1 VKSTCRLTA
10 IVVSA
15 LAFIACSGQTASPSA
30 SPVGQSTSSATVP
43 TPSPSGVASGSFTA
57 GRPSITHIRTA
68 GGDSF
73 DLLVGSVTSIGGV
86 TGVAT
91 DTQTNV
97 THADGSIN
105 ADGTEVCGSCTVGGR
120 TGSYIAAY
128 SLTVSV
134 SGVVAGHL
142 TFTSGSG
149 GLAGLHGEGTFTAD
163 TYSYNYRFAP

>member
-1 VKSTCRLTA
+1 MKSICRPTA

-15 LAFIACSGQTASPSA
+15 LAFFACSGQIASPSA
-30 SPVGQSTSSATVP
+30 SPVGQSTSSATEP
-43 TPSPSGVASGSFTA
+43 TPSPLAVASGSYTFVQT
-57 GRPSITHIRTA
+57 SSTHTRTA

-73 DLLVGSVTSIGGV
+73 DLQVFSLTSVGGV

-91 DTQTNV
+91 DTQTTV

-105 ADGTEVCGSCTVGGR
+105 ANGTEVCGSCTIGDR
-120 TGSYIAAY
+120 TGAYIAAY

-134 SGVVAGHL
+134 SGVLAGHL

-149 GLAGLHGEGTFTAD
+149 GLTGLHGEGTFTAD
-163 TYSYNYRFAP
+163 AYSYSYRFAP

>member
-1 VKSTCRLTA
+1 VTTA
-10 IVVSA
+10 HRIGSPGISA
-15 LAFIACSGQTASPSA
+15 LLVTALFLFGSAC
-30 SPVGQSTSSATVP
+30 GQSSSSQNVP
-43 TPSPSGVASGSFTA
+43 TPSVGPSPSAVASGSYSFVQT
-57 GRPSITHIRTA
+57 SSTHIRTA
-68 GGDSF
+68 AGDSF
-73 DLLVGSVTSIGGV
+73 DLQVFSLTSVGGV

-91 DTQTNV
+91 DTQTAV
-97 THADGSIN
+97 THADGSIDAN
-105 ADGTEVCGSCTVGGR
+105 GTEVCSSCTIGGR

-134 SGVVAGHL
+134 SGVFAGHL

>member
-1 VKSTCRLTA
+1 MFLLG
-10 IVVSA
+10 SA
-15 LAFIACSGQTASPSA
+15 C
-30 SPVGQSTSSATVP
+30 GQSTSSQNGP
-43 TPSPSGVASGSFTA
+43 TPSVGPSPSAVASGSYSFVQT
-57 GRPSITHIRTA
+57 SSTHIRTA

-73 DLLVGSVTSIGGV
+73 DLQVFSLTSVGGV

-91 DTQTNV
+91 DTQTAV
-97 THADGSIN
+97 THADGSIDAN
-105 ADGTEVCGSCTVGGR
+105 GTEVCSSCTIGGR

-134 SGVVAGHL
+134 SGVFAGQL